1 LYDVLLVNQNATLDE
16 IKLAFKKR
24 ALQVHPDKGGSKDA
38 FHLVYQ
44 ALEILADPEARQKY
58 DQSLSR
64 VNRRSEVDLQQTS
77 PAGKKKTS
85 KKRTQPSGQRET
97 CPQPKRPT
105 EPKKKP
111 TADAGSTGNEP
122 EANQPPQSK
131 QTKLVKRIRDL
142 LKQLPRDLRNDAI
155 TKHFSQKQRLILE
168 KWMVDTL
175 SASQEGET
183 VVTTNQAARVRDI
196 PTIESPNGLLYHGSC
211 HTPFLPSVPSLPSL
225 PAVSNSYRPNMS
237 RMSRKK
243 TAECKMKDSKDPNA
257 KMRRTTG
264 SGYLKKQG
272 VSYAAGLC
280 FDAID
285 IYTKTC
291 DLQTSLEYLLVLTA
305 VKQKMRDPES
315 ASASCEERLQG
326 ALMSSAKEHGKDLA
340 DLNLRFCILQTT
352 GFLIKPGFLLRSP
365 TVRSAEELGKLRAL
379 LEPFR
384 RYGRY
389 ALSSGQ
395 KNLFWRFS
403 PAQMQDAW
411 EKFQKAVADAWNI
424 AGADSTGFLQKVRA
438 IHEAEIEHRTM
449 DLQKWEREHMA
460 LQDKN
465 KHRPTKLRERNGFAH
480 LERWERQ
487 QMAMEDKNKHRP
499 QK

>member
-1 LYDVLLVNQNATLDE
+1 
-16 IKLAFKKR
+16 
-24 ALQVHPDKGGSKDA
+24 
-38 FHLVYQ
+38 
-44 ALEILADPEARQKY
+44 
-58 DQSLSR
+58 
-64 VNRRSEVDLQQTS
+64 
-77 PAGKKKTS
+77 
-85 KKRTQPSGQRET
+85 
-97 CPQPKRPT
+97 
-105 EPKKKP
+105 
-111 TADAGSTGNEP
+111 
-122 EANQPPQSK
+122 
-131 QTKLVKRIRDL
+131 
-142 LKQLPRDLRNDAI
+142 
-155 TKHFSQKQRLILE
+155 
-168 KWMVDTL
+168 
-175 SASQEGET
+175 
-183 VVTTNQAARVRDI
+183 
-196 PTIESPNGLLYHGSC
+196 
-211 HTPFLPSVPSLPSL
+211 
-225 PAVSNSYRPNMS
+225 MS

-291 DLQTSLEYLLVLTA
+291 DLQTSLEFLMVLTA

-315 ASASCEERLQG
+315 ASASFEERLQG

-352 GFLIKPGFLLRSP
+352 GFLIKPGFLIRSP

-389 ALSSGQ
+389 ALSSGR

-487 QMAMEDKNKHRP
+487 QMAMEDKNKRRP
-499 QK
+499 QKLREINRFAEMERWERRQMALEDKNRHRPKKLGTHLQSGRSVSASRKFLVLKRLLARWERMLDKEAAVLDKERRRVLQRRKAQQKKAQEERRRLEALNQKRLKEEERLRREALRKRMRSNLTMEDLFKDGDAHKPDKKDGQLLLKSLQVGESQANYV